1 MRIQTVAEVTSY
13 LEKKINTDY
22 LLQSLWVEG
31 VVAES
36 GRSARGHLFFSLEDP
51 TMSSRISCVLWASKA
66 RLFEKMIEIG
76 ATVVVSGNLNYQ
88 SAYQSLR
95 LVADRV
101 NIKGKS
107 AQTLAREK
115 MVEDLRARGF
125 FAWERKRKLP
135 AQPSRIGI
143 VTSPE
148 GAVLHDL
155 KRMIGQRNP
164 LVKVTVFPTRVQG
177 AEAAQEIAD
186 AIISANAEKE
196 LCDILIIAR
205 GGGSQAELAPYD
217 NEAVLTAAFQ
227 SRIPT
232 ISAIGHEND
241 HPLLDLVTDVR
252 AATPTHAAQLAV
264 PALTEIAVAFQH
276 TLQRLLAA
284 WQYYDKQCIYQWH
297 QLVRKFAQTGVTQS
311 HLVSAQNWQR
321 QKWHLFLVAQSLYEK
336 EKNRQQEQKR
346 KLTQLSPE
354 EMFRNGY
361 FWLEQNQHRLTS
373 LTECHLGEELTII
386 GEKVSILAE
395 VKEILKR

>member
-1 MRIQTVAEVTSY
+1 V
-13 LEKKINTDY
+13 
-22 LLQSLWVEG
+22 
-31 VVAES
+31 
-36 GRSARGHLFFSLEDP
+36 
-51 TMSSRISCVLWASKA
+51 
-66 RLFEKMIEIG
+66 
-76 ATVVVSGNLNYQ
+76 
-88 SAYQSLR
+88 
-95 LVADRV
+95 V

-135 AQPSRIGI
+135 THPSRIGI

-155 KRMIGQRNP
+155 KRMISQRNP
-164 LVKVTVFPTRVQG
+164 LVKITVFPTRVQG

-217 NEAVLTAAFQ
+217 NETVLTAAFQ

-276 TLQRLLAA
+276 TLQRLLTA
-284 WQYYDKQCIYQWH
+284 WQYYDKQRTYQWH

-311 HLVSAQNWQR
+311 HLVSAQIWQR
-321 QKWHLFLVAQSLYEK
+321 QKWRLFLAAQSLYEK
-336 EKNRQQEQKR
+336 EKSRQQEQTR
-346 KLTQLSPE
+346 KLMQLSPE

-361 FWLEQNQHRLTS
+361 FWLEQNQHRLTA

-386 GEKVSILAE
+386 GEKVSIVAE